1 MFWQHSFLPLP
12 CLRRFLYQSWF
23 WSRYSHVYLYV
34 PLGHTGIII
43 IIYSIISLGMRH
55 NKLWVVVTVGTV

>member
-1 MFWQHSFLPLP
+1 
-12 CLRRFLYQSWF
+12 
-23 WSRYSHVYLYV
+23 VYLYV